1 MQIVLLMNLEN
12 MLQLKQEPHHIM
24 LRFYLFNEQT
34 CVIVNQEN
42 EL

>member
-1 MQIVLLMNLEN
+1 VQIVLLMNFES

-24 LRFYLFNEQT
+24 LWFGLFNERT
-34 CVIVNQEN
+34 CVIVNLEN

>member
-1 MQIVLLMNLEN
+1 VKIILLMNLEN

-24 LRFYLFNEQT
+24 LQFCLFDEET
-34 CVIVNQEN
+34 CVIMNQEN

>member
-1 MQIVLLMNLEN
+1 VQIVLLMKLKS
-12 MLQLKQEPHHIM
+12 MLQLKQESNHIM
-24 LRFYLFNEQT
+24 LQFCLFDERT